1 MVISMFIVIFEKEK
15 IKSVQKVFKKH
26 LQSVQKVLKYSYKMS
41 GEIKNTKNRRG
52 GLGKM
57 YQFNKDLIHVAVD
70 SGKSSTKYAYLG
82 QNGEIFADSIATLFK
97 PVDLNEGFT
106 GSADKIII
114 GDNAWQIGGMDGDIR
129 FDEENSK
136 LKENHEKL
144 IYTAIARVLTQHLSL
159 DLSKTINV
167 SLSVNVPLEDFKDVN
182 IKSKYVEAYLSK
194 EDEQISLNINGKDVH
209 FKIVKVSP
217 FYESQGAIIRNQQL
231 INKEDNLS
239 RTYVIDCGS
248 KNDTHI
254 VFDNRPAP
262 VQGKNAMGFAGI
274 NTSLRQFAL
283 KLSGEMNDRFTIVQ
297 VENFLAGNN
306 ELKGWTKE
314 KLYNSFA
321 DIALELAMNI
331 KNTTDALQ
339 ISKHNTNVLFSGGAS
354 IILKEQLKSV
364 YENAGYTVHF
374 SQDARFDNCKGALI
388 KGLKQHG

>member
-1 MVISMFIVIFEKEK
+1 
-15 IKSVQKVFKKH
+15 
-26 LQSVQKVLKYSYKMS
+26 
-41 GEIKNTKNRRG
+41 
-52 GLGKM
+52 M

-97 PVDLNEGFT
+97 SVDLDEGFS
-106 GSADKIII
+106 GSSDKVII
-114 GDNAWQIGGMDGDIR
+114 GDKAWLVGGLDGDIR

-159 DLSKTINV
+159 DLSKTINI
-167 SLSVNVPLEDFKDVN
+167 SLSVNVPLDDFKVPEV
-182 IKSKYVEAYLSK
+182 KQKYVDAYLSK
-194 EDEQISLNINGKDVH
+194 ENEEISLNINGKDVK

-231 INKEDNLS
+231 LNKEDNLS

-254 VFDNRPAP
+254 MFDNRPAP
-262 VQGKNAMGFAGI
+262 VQGKNEMGVAGI
-274 NTSLRQFAL
+274 NTSLRRFASNL
-283 KLSGEMNDRFTIVQ
+283 GKKMNDRFTIVQ
-297 VENFLAGNN
+297 IENFLAGNN
-306 ELKGWTKE
+306 NLTGWSKE
-314 KLYNSFA
+314 DLYKEFA
-321 DIALELAMNI
+321 PIALELVMNI
-331 KNTTDALQ
+331 KDTTDSLQ

-354 IILKEQLKSV
+354 IILKDQLKSI
-364 YENAGYTVHF
+364 YEGAGYTVHF

-388 KGLKQHG
+388 KELKQHG